1 MTRVIICTALL
12 LGVLHSANVVLAAPS
27 SVMIGVATTSIN
39 LSICGN
45 VLVDVGE
52 QCDVPGEIGLYSTT
66 ITGRQCTPRCKFGP
80 YCGDGVLQ
88 TQQGEQ
94 CDDANN
100 TSGDFCSA
108 TCKIEPAGSGG
119 GGSSGGASGSGGGA
133 AKPQGDTQVSIS
145 GLGYP
150 SQTINFLLDTKSVG
164 SVKAN
169 SSGRFDFAT
178 NASPGTASLGV
189 WALDN
194 QGVRSITL
202 SNTFDVTQ
210 GAVTN
215 VSGIILPPTLVVSN
229 PKIAPGTT
237 ITISGQS
244 IPSAKIE
251 IYFNTTEFIETA
263 ESDATGRFSYVYNT
277 AKLRNVSYVVKVRS
291 ITGIAPLLTQSA
303 YSSAVQLLVGV
314 DGAPSTSSD
323 LNKDGKVNLTDFSIL
338 IFWWQSNGGT
348 SNPSADINGN
358 GKVSLEDF
366 SILLYNWTG

>member
-1 MTRVIICTALL
+1 MTRVILLSVAL
-12 LGVLHSANVVLAAPS
+12 LGVLLSARVVTAQSALS
-27 SVMIGVATTSIN
+27 IGHATTSIN

-45 VLVDVGE
+45 QLVDVGE

-66 ITGRQCTPRCKFGP
+66 IVGRQCTPRCKFGP
-80 YCGDGVLQ
+80 YCGDGILQ

-100 TSGDFCSA
+100 VSGDFCSA

-119 GGSSGGASGSGGGA
+119 GGTSGGGSSSGGGA

-169 SSGRFDFAT
+169 STGRFEFAT

-189 WALDN
+189 WALDSA
-194 QGVRSITL
+194 GIRSITL
-202 SNTFDVTQ
+202 NNTFDVTQ
-210 GAVTN
+210 GAITN
-215 VSGIILPPTLVVSN
+215 VSGLILPPTLSVS
-229 PKIAPGTT
+229 PAKIAPGSTVT
-237 ITISGQS
+237 ITGQS

-251 IYFNTTEFIETA
+251 IYFNTNEFVESTD
-263 ESDATGRFSYVYNT
+263 SDATGRFSLVYN
-277 AKLRNVSYVVKVRS
+277 ASKLRSASYVVKARS
-291 ITGIAPLLTQSA
+291 ITGIAPLITQSA
-303 YSSAVQLLVGV
+303 YSSAVQLLVGI
-314 DGAPSTSSD
+314 DGAPSTASD

-338 IFWWQSNGGT
+338 IFWWQSNGGN